1 MLDLTIA
8 VMPRRKST
16 EKSEIFAGR
25 EVLTV
30 RCMGTHFS
38 IIFSLDYILI
48 KYNEVKQELIMYCDV
63 TFFVRRKEMKNC
75 KLLSVLKDLSNW
87 GV

>member
-1 MLDLTIA
+1 MFDLARA

-16 EKSEIFAGR
+16 EKCEIFAGS

-38 IIFSLDYILI
+38 MIFGLDYILT
-48 KYNEVKQELIMYCDV
+48 KYNKVKLTMYCDV
-63 TFFVRRKEMKNC
+63 TFFLEERK
-75 KLLSVLKDLSNW
+75 
-87 GV
+87 